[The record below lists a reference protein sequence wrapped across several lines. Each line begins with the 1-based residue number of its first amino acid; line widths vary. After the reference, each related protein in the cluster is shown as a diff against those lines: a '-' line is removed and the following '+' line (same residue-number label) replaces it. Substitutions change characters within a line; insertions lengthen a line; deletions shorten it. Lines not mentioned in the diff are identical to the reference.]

1 MQKREQLYEG
11 KAKILYTTDDPDL
24 LVMYF
29 KDDAT
34 AFNKK
39 KVGQWDGKGMVN
51 CRISTVMLGALAR
64 AGVESHLVEKL
75 SDREQLVRR
84 VHIIPVE
91 VVVRNVVA
99 GSLARRLG
107 MPEGRRLSKPF
118 VEWYYKSDSLDDPMI
133 LDQWILEFGWATAAE
148 LELMRSSA
156 LEVNR
161 VVGGFFEG
169 LDIDLIDFKIEFGRD
184 SSGRVL
190 LADEVTPDGSRLWE
204 RGTGR
209 KLDKDRFRYDLGDVQ
224 GTYEEL
230 LRRVEAAS

>member
-107 MPEGRRLSKPF
+107 MPEGRRLSQPF
-118 VEWYYKSDSLDDPMI
+118 VEWYY
-133 LDQWILEFGWATAAE
+133 
-148 LELMRSSA
+148 
-156 LEVNR
+156 
-161 VVGGFFEG
+161 
-169 LDIDLIDFKIEFGRD
+169 
-184 SSGRVL
+184 
-190 LADEVTPDGSRLWE
+190 
-204 RGTGR
+204 
-209 KLDKDRFRYDLGDVQ
+209 
-224 GTYEEL
+224 
-230 LRRVEAAS
+230 